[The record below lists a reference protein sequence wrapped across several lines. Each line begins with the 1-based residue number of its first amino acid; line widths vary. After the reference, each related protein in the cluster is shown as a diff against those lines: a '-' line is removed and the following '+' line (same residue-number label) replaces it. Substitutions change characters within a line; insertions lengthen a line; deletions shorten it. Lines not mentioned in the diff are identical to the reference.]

1 MLRGSLDGRGVWG
14 RMDTCMCVPQSLY
27 CSPKTITL
35 LVSVMLQYKTKM
47 YFLIVLN
54 SQSGIIN
61 KGKQA
66 TFTQIAPWDF
76 RGLQRCVSLPWL
88 RLWPKAAGQLLTEW
102 GAHRNPEEVILPPP
116 HTRSPQVG
124 SIILKTAVCFP
135 AIQSTSSGEEVIS
148 CQEFVLGIPVIGN
161 SNLGSPMVTT
171 RCLRCQRPGFNLWSE
186 N

>member
-1 MLRGSLDGRGVWG
+1 MICGSSLDGRGVWG

-35 LVSVMLQYKTKM
+35 LVSVMLQYKIKM

-88 RLWPKAAGQLLTEW
+88 RLWPKAAGQLLTE
-102 GAHRNPEEVILPPP
+102 
-116 HTRSPQVG
+116 
-124 SIILKTAVCFP
+124 
-135 AIQSTSSGEEVIS
+135 
-148 CQEFVLGIPVIGN
+148 
-161 SNLGSPMVTT
+161 
-171 RCLRCQRPGFNLWSE
+171 
-186 N
+186 